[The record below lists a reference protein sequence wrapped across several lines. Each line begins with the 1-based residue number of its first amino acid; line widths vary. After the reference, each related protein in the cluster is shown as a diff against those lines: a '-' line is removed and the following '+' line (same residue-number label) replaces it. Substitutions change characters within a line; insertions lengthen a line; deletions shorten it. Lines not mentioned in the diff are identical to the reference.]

1 MSSQQLI
8 TDTNSVITNGPSAT
22 TTANAIAAAGPI
34 QDYVGN
40 TKQLLLKL
48 QEAKTLAVL
57 IIQDTDSGTDG
68 TNLTLLTGITG
79 SLV

>member
-8 TDTNSVITNGPSAT
+8 TDTNSVITNGPNAAT
-22 TTANAIAAAGPI
+22 QADSIAAAGPI

-48 QEAKTLAVL
+48 QEAKALAVL
-57 IIQDTDSGTDG
+57 IIQGTDATDG
-68 TNLTLLTGITG
+68 TNLGLLQGITG
-79 SLV
+79 SLT

>member
-8 TDTNSVITNGPSAT
+8 TDTNSVISNGPST
-22 TTANAIAAAGPI
+22 VTQANAIAQAGPI
-34 QDYVGN
+34 QDYIGN

-57 IIQDTDSGTDG
+57 IIQDTDAATDA
-68 TNLTLLTGITG
+68 TNLALLVGITG